1 LKTSTWARLEKHA
14 ARLRGRRIDDLF
26 AADEDRYA
34 SFSLL
39 HNDVALDYSR
49 QLLDEDALNELLK
62 LADETNL
69 GQRIAA
75 MFGGERV
82 NTTEGRAALHP
93 ALRADSDA
101 DFSIDDESVMDDVLR
116 ERERCFSFAEAV
128 RSGER
133 TGSTGKVFTDVV
145 NIGIGGSHLGPQLVT
160 YALSDPDSPECHFVS
175 GAGGQQ
181 LLLTLEKV
189 DPETTL
195 FIICSKTF
203 STQETMLNAEAAR
216 KWLAEELSED
226 AVADHF
232 VAVSANTGAVESFG
246 IEQDARFEMWDW
258 VGGRFSV
265 WSAVGLI
272 ATIATG
278 EERFQELLDGAAAMD
293 KHFRTAPWA
302 SNMPVLLAI
311 IELWNR
317 NFLRM
322 NSHAY
327 LPYERRLQFFPEYLQ
342 QLEMESLGKSVQRDG
357 KAVEAATAPVV
368 WGMHG
373 SNAQHSF
380 MQAMHQGTLKIFV
393 DFLAAAAATE
403 DFEGQHQVALA
414 NMLAQAE
421 ALRSGRDLQD
431 VGDSEIANHRV
442 QAGNVPSSIV
452 LLKSLSPAAVGGLVA
467 LYEHKVFALAALW
480 NVNPFDQ
487 WGVELGKTLAG
498 KYEALLD
505 GEISS
510 AEGDSLVS
518 LIREWRDH

>member
-14 ARLRGRRIDDLF
+14 SRLRGRRIDDLF
-26 AADEDRYA
+26 SADANRYE
-34 SFSLL
+34 SFSMAQ
-39 HNDVALDYSR
+39 HDIALDYSR
-49 QLLDEDALNELLK
+49 QLLDEEALSELLS
-62 LADETNL
+62 LAEETNL

-82 NTTEGRAALHP
+82 NATEGRAALHP
-93 ALRADSDA
+93 ALRAGADA
-101 DFSIDDESVMDDVLR
+101 DFAIDDESVMDDVLD
-116 ERERCFSFAEAV
+116 ERERCFEFADAV

-133 TGSTGKVFTDVV
+133 TGSTGKPFTAIV

-160 YALSDPDSPECHFVS
+160 NALSDPDSPECHFVS

-181 LLLTLEKV
+181 LLLTLEHV

-195 FIICSKTF
+195 FIVVSKTF
-203 STQETMLNAEAAR
+203 TTQETMLNAEAAR
-216 KWLAEELSED
+216 GWLAEQLSEE

-232 VAVSANTGAVESFG
+232 VAVSANSAGVDAFG
-246 IEQDARFEMWDW
+246 IAEDAHFEMWDW

-272 ATIATG
+272 ATIAIG
-278 EERFQELLDGAAAMD
+278 SERFQELLDGAAAMD
-293 KHFRTAPWA
+293 RHFRAAPWA
-302 SNMPVLLAI
+302 QNMPVLLAL

-327 LPYERRLQFFPEYLQ
+327 LPYDRRLQYFPEYLQ

-357 KAVEAATAPVV
+357 KPVEAATAPVV

-380 MQAMHQGTLKIFV
+380 MQAMHQGTLKIFI
-393 DFLAAAAATE
+393 DFFAAANATE
-403 DFEGQHQVALA
+403 DSQGQHQVALA

-431 VGDSEIANHRV
+431 IGDSEIANHRV
-442 QAGNVPSSIV
+442 QAGNVPSTIV
-452 LLKSLSPAAVGGLVA
+452 LLKQLSPEVVGSLVA
-467 LYEHKVFALAALW
+467 LYEHKVFTLGALW
-480 NVNPFDQ
+480 NINPFDQ

-510 AEGDSLVS
+510 TEGDSLVS
-518 LIREWRDH
+518 LIREWRDR